1 MRFELTN
8 GVNRRR
14 FSRPVHSTTLP
25 SFRGTRMVDFIEEFT
40 FLSPDG
46 SVRDSNMKISMN
58 EECDDYTDD
67 LFEDING
74 RNQFMD

>member
-1 MRFELTN
+1 MDYNYVIWYGASTIY
-8 GVNRRR
+8 RRI
-14 FSRPVHSTTLP
+14 H
-25 SFRGTRMVDFIEEFT
+25 

-46 SVRDSNMKISMN
+46 SVRDSNMEISMN

-74 RNQFMD
+74 RNQFLD